1 MRPLSDARLVEL
13 NTIFLLYKEITPNC
27 FIFFFFFFILLVA
40 LVVIMMQCTAPA
52 SGSFGGEMSVLDR
65 QRARLRWQG
74 MQGQEEEEV
83 VVVMMQSAGQ
93 SFPGDVCVN
102 STPAYQHFPAGVF
115 PPAAKNDPELDNGWT
130 DFPGGFLSPAVF
142 SGEHGVLLAAESFA
156 SISRTASCPPMVGNA
171 AAPVVFPPEKVP
183 PPARKRKAVEKA
195 AMPTRVSTPNSQ
207 TLSS

>member
-13 NTIFLLYKEITPNC
+13 NTIFLLDKEVTTNC
-27 FIFFFFFFILLVA
+27 LIFFFFLSILLVV
-40 LVVIMMQCTAPA
+40 LVVRMMHCTAPA
-52 SGSFGGEMSVLDR
+52 SGSFGGEVSVLDR

-83 VVVMMQSAGQ
+83 VMVMMHSSGQ
-93 SFPGDVCVN
+93 SFSGDVRVN

-115 PPAAKNDPELDNGWT
+115 PPAAKSDPGLDNGWP
-130 DFPGGFLSPAVF
+130 DFSGAFLSPAVF
-142 SGEHGVLLAAESFA
+142 AGEHGVSPAAESFA

-171 AAPVVFPPEKVP
+171 VVPVVFPPEKVP

-195 AMPTRVSTPNSQ
+195 AMPTTVSTPNSQ
-207 TLSS
+207 VLS